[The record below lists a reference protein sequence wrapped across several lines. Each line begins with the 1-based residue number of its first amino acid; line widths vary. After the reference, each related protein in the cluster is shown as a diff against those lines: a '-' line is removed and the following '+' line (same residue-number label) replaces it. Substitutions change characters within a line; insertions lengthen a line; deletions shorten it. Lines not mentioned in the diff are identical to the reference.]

1 MVFALSI
8 SLFTIIMCA
17 ITIIVN
23 ALSNRLGWS
32 LTMIAF
38 LFINIMFFVDRVLE
52 YVGGYKH
59 ESI

>member
-52 YVGGYKH
+52 YVGGL
-59 ESI
+59 